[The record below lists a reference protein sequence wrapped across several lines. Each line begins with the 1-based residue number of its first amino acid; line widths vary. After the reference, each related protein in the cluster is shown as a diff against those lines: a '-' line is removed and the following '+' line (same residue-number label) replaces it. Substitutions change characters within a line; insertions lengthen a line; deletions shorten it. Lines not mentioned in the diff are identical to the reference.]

1 MGKERP
7 DTEPEKVAELVR
19 HHLLCVA
26 QHVPSKGSFAT
37 QALPQYI
44 RHCHYIV
51 IQQIAASPNI
61 ITRVPKPDAQYA
73 SQHIASKPVAD
84 SSRTPLPPGRGTPQN
99 SKPADAAM
107 SRPGVATRIPNA
119 LFGSAPHII
128 KAVPRQVSSRA
139 ASWLSKPAQQVQ
151 LSELGHN
158 SKATFGSAVQQQPA
172 AGSASLSAA
181 LLPGSKAATGPVSAA
196 LLPGSAA
203 AAGVPLLPTG
213 KAAGQEIATPLL
225 STGTAAAAG
234 PDVQSVTG
242 AASAPLV
249 PSGQA
254 AATTVNAAAVS
265 NGIATSAATVAPLL
279 PAGKAVTAAPTAP
292 LFPTGKAAATTH
304 LLPTGKA
311 ATTAP
316 LLPGSKSA
324 VPSFMRPCS
333 KPWGVNKGGRAG
345 GLSKTLG
352 VPRGA
357 KGSRG
362 TGVAQQEKVA
372 KTGEQ
377 ACNSLLLICFS
388 SDSLGSPVKHLA
400 SHQIDAARRSLSFLF
415 IFLLLAY
422 GQVVFPPICLGCIYV
437 NVTAWRA
444 MLLMFL

>member
-1 MGKERP
+1 MQHGLAQR
-7 DTEPEKVAELVR
+7 EPAHQSAQDILSIR
-19 HHLLCVA
+19 WADAPWATALTAHL
-26 QHVPSKGSFAT
+26 S
-37 QALPQYI
+37 
-44 RHCHYIV
+44 
-51 IQQIAASPNI
+51 
-61 ITRVPKPDAQYA
+61 KPDAQYA
-73 SQHIASKPVAD
+73 SQHTASKPVVD
-84 SSRTPLPPGRGTPQN
+84 SSRTPVPPGRGAPRN

-119 LFGSAPHII
+119 LFGSVPHII

-151 LSELGHN
+151 LSELGQN

-181 LLPGSKAATGPVSAA
+181 LLPGSKAGTGPVSAA

-213 KAAGQEIATPLL
+213 KAAGREIAAPLL
-225 STGTAAAAG
+225 SAGTAAAAG

-242 AASAPLV
+242 AASAPLL

-292 LFPTGKAAATTH
+292 L
-304 LLPTGKA
+304 LPTGKA
-311 ATTAP
+311 ATSAL
-316 LLPGSKSA
+316 LLPSSKSA

-362 TGVAQQEKVA
+362 TGVA
-372 KTGEQ
+372 
-377 ACNSLLLICFS
+377 
-388 SDSLGSPVKHLA
+388 
-400 SHQIDAARRSLSFLF
+400 
-415 IFLLLAY
+415 
-422 GQVVFPPICLGCIYV
+422 
-437 NVTAWRA
+437 
-444 MLLMFL
+444 